1 MYIIQFDAGICR
13 LERCDAEISL
23 NYFIWYIALIGSLL
37 MFSLEIVFAL
47 YNRLAAWINVS
58 HFGTVSIWSAAFGSY
73 LKQFDPPS

>member
-1 MYIIQFDAGICR
+1 MLASVDWKDAMLKFR
-13 LERCDAEISL
+13 LITL
-23 NYFIWYIALIGSLL
+23 FGIALIGSLL

-58 HFGTVSIWSAAFGSY
+58 HFGGVSIWSAAFGSF